1 MLEFVAPK
9 LPKQVRVVESTIP
22 GSVKTKLAVA
32 RRNKAKLS
40 KNWKKSGMVIG
51 LYLVYQAVC

>member
-22 GSVKTKLAVA
+22 GSVKTKVAVA

-51 LYLVYQAVC
+51 L